1 MLRTAACAALAALA
15 LSGGLTASAA
25 DKDDL
30 REARERVERLR
41 KDLSQS
47 ESSRAE
53 AADRLRASESAISE
67 ATRELHTLQATQRE
81 AQRELE
87 RIGSETAQLQATLDR
102 GQAQLAALLYR
113 SYVDGPQSPLKLLFS
128 GEEQG
133 AAMRLLT
140 YRAHVARAQAALID
154 ELRADMARKEALERD
169 ARARHEDIARL
180 EAQQREQHANLA
192 TQVAERRKVL
202 AEVSGRVTQQR
213 KQMAVAQRNEA
224 RLARLV
230 EALAKAARAKP
241 KPAPPRAPANT
252 ARGERNER
260 VPEAAIR
267 ESDFPTLKGRL
278 RLPVRGELADRF
290 GTPRQDSGLASKGVF
305 IRAGAGEEV
314 RAVASGE
321 VVYADWMRGFGNLLI
336 LDHGGG
342 YLTIYG
348 NNEAVLK
355 RPGETVRAGDVVA
368 TVGATGGN
376 QAPGL
381 YFEMRHLGRPFDP
394 LPWVTLK

>member
-1 MLRTAACAALAALA
+1 MPRTAACAALAALT
-15 LSGGLTASAA
+15 LSMSLGAYAA
-25 DKDDL
+25 GKEDL

-41 KDLSQS
+41 QALSQS
-47 ESSRAE
+47 ETARVE
-53 AADRLRASESAISE
+53 AADRLRASESAISD
-67 ATRELHTLQATQRE
+67 ATRELRTLQG
-81 AQRELE
+81 AQREVQRELDRLGGE
-87 RIGSETAQLQATLDR
+87 IAQLQITLDR
-102 GQAQLAALLYR
+102 GRGQLAALLHR
-113 SYVDGPQSPLKLLFS
+113 RYVDGPQSPLKLLLS

-133 AAMRLLT
+133 ATLRLLT
-140 YRAHVARAQAALID
+140 YRAYAARAQAALID
-154 ELRADMARKEALERD
+154 EMHADLARITALEESV
-169 ARARHEDIARL
+169 RARHEDVARL
-180 EAQQREQHANLA
+180 EAQQREQHAQLA
-192 TQVAERRKVL
+192 TQLAERRKVL
-202 AEVSGRVTQQR
+202 AAVSGRIAQQR
-213 KQMAVAQRNEA
+213 KEMAAAQRNEA
-224 RLARLV
+224 RLARLI
-230 EALAKAARAKP
+230 EELAKAARSKAKAATRRP
-241 KPAPPRAPANT
+241 SSNVA
-252 ARGERNER
+252 RNER
-260 VPEAAIR
+260 VPEATLR
-267 ESDFPTLKGRL
+267 ESDFPALKGRL

-305 IRAGAGEEV
+305 IRAGAGEDV

-336 LDHGGG
+336 VDHGGG

-394 LPWVTLK
+394 LPWVSLK